1 MFTDPQFWVAI
12 AFLLFVLA
20 IFNPVRK
27 MLGSSLDNKIN
38 EIKQNIQ
45 EAENIKNDTQ
55 ITLSE
60 IKKRQNEVELE
71 IKQIHS
77 DSRDKIKLLES
88 QAKIKLEE
96 LISKRESLANSKID
110 QLIRE
115 ANTTVHEH
123 ITQIALTAA
132 IAILEKNLN
141 EQEKQNLINLSIK
154 DLESVLKN

>member
-1 MFTDPQFWVAI
+1 
-12 AFLLFVLA
+12 
-20 IFNPVRK
+20 

-141 EQEKQNLINLSIK
+141 EKEKQNLINLSIK